1 MYDDDEIWMII
12 WTGTWGQLFAKA
24 AISLLSSVCTQW
36 LWLKLFLILI
46 SDLIIIMIMMVMVM
60 VMVALMEFTCNA
72 GSYPVLNILSWR
84 ISAVEILLRIQIV
97 QIVLSHWSSVW
108 NWIGAFKRGCVV
120 VFFLYFCE
128 WDETNYLDEYL
139 KANLHISILLLSC
152 RCVFKELWFW
162 DKWDCVSVFLYVDIY
177 NGQVDSRELKKKSR
191 ATCRFV
197 CTVYW

>member
-1 MYDDDEIWMII
+1 MYDDDEIWMKI

-46 SDLIIIMIMMVMVM
+46 SDLIIIMIMIMI

-72 GSYPVLNILSWR
+72 GSYPVLTILSWR
-84 ISAVEILLRIQIV
+84 ISAVEILLRI

-108 NWIGAFKRGCVV
+108 NWIGAFKREKTVLLCSSSTSVSEMRQTT
-120 VFFLYFCE
+120 LTSISKQIY
-128 WDETNYLDEYL
+128 
-139 KANLHISILLLSC
+139 ISSILLLSS

-177 NGQVDSRELKKKSR
+177 NGHVDSRELKKKSR

-197 CTVYW
+197 CTVY